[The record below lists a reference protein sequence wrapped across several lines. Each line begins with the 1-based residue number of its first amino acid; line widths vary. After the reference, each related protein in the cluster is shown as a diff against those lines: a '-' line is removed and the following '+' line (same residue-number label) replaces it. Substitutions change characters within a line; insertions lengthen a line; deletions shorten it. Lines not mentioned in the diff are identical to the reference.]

1 MSKVVQY
8 DGVLYSLSNRR
19 LYVLRVVANLTK
31 GGITCKAHL
40 YPGNHPRV
48 QELRYDHR
56 LRKVDTKWGR
66 AFSTTCCGLW
76 VHVYSKYRWRQEPP
90 PAYTVDYGPLQSIR
104 EEEDAGEDVAVGK
117 RDASPE
123 QEVPEAMATVKREPR
138 PTDSEQGT
146 TDVKELQL
154 GWLVAEAEPR
164 VQWQMLFEVLYG
176 GGEYATELARLC
188 REYGVTGT
196 SSSKYK
202 VQGFCGKDF
211 TLVFFEQPQL
221 EPDAEKTDFPLSVW
235 TTQDRVSGAGTVE
248 GHLDTQ
254 EEAELHGVNGFS
266 EHDEFRV
273 LGSTE
278 YYDISDECFSE
289 HDECYSEHDP
299 ATPSTADSD
308 HDPATPSTA
317 DSDQDVVSLDAPE
330 AVEKGAGARRRK
342 RWNKMP

>member
-1 MSKVVQY
+1 M
-8 DGVLYSLSNRR
+8 
-19 LYVLRVVANLTK
+19 RVVANLTR
-31 GGITCKAHL
+31 GGITCRVCVL
-40 YPGNHPRV
+40 PGDHPRV
-48 QELRYDHR
+48 QEVRYDHR
-56 LRKVDTKWGR
+56 LGKEETKWGR
-66 AFSTTCCGLW
+66 AFSTRCKGRW
-76 VHVYSKYRWRQEPP
+76 VHVYSRYRWRQEPP
-90 PAYTVDYGPLQSIR
+90 VACIADYGPVGSIR
-104 EEEDAGEDVAVGK
+104 DERISEDSGEDGAVGK

-123 QEVPEAMATVKREPR
+123 H
-138 PTDSEQGT
+138 GT
-146 TDVKELQL
+146 TDVK
-154 GWLVAEAEPR
+154 EPR

-202 VQGFCGKDF
+202 VQGLRGKDF
-211 TLVFFEQPQL
+211 RLVFFEQPQL

-248 GHLDTQ
+248 GHMDTQ

-289 HDECYSEHDP
+289 HDECHSEHDP

-317 DSDQDVVSLDAPE
+317 DSDQDVVSVDVAE